1 MTVEKVII
9 SQCIDLANQVMKNGM
24 NATILIK
31 IGDNFKFEFDNKE
44 NKMNDM
50 MKKKS
55 PSQEA
60 RDIERSKK
68 YKENLAKNKHEQIEK
83 VKEEP
88 KDERIKEETEDDK
101 IKVET
106 KDEKVKEE
114 TENEKQIDEDE
125 EIEFTLENSC
135 EKVFVIPKYDKEKN
149 NNDIKH
155 DINRKFEEMGITIR
169 KIFIQREGH
178 PELGKYNRSI
188 VLTEQF
194 LKKELKRKDFR
205 IENCWVLMD

>member
-1 MTVEKVII
+1 MTVKKVII

-68 YKENLAKNKHEQIEK
+68 YKENLAKNKHEKIEK
-83 VKEEP
+83 VK
-88 KDERIKEETEDDK
+88 RR
-101 IKVET
+101 T
-106 KDEKVKEE
+106 K
-114 TENEKQIDEDE
+114 
-125 EIEFTLENSC
+125 
-135 EKVFVIPKYDKEKN
+135 
-149 NNDIKH
+149 
-155 DINRKFEEMGITIR
+155 R
-169 KIFIQREGH
+169 
-178 PELGKYNRSI
+178 
-188 VLTEQF
+188 
-194 LKKELKRKDFR
+194 
-205 IENCWVLMD
+205 